1 MRQEWH
7 YVLNEQILS
16 PTDPLVEVWRAK
28 GHKLVNIWCREPVEL
43 PCESPGLPVPQHEN
57 RGIREER
64 VCSITNL
71 PFGAEGWR
79 HCVAAIS
86 NFVGGTV
93 LPPSHPAI
101 SQAQAVLAPTCKAV
115 HTWYYITYDEEL
127 ALSDDVT
134 SHSPRENREHTD
146 PEVCQSVTEAIAKR
160 GG

>member
-1 MRQEWH
+1 MPLVRGGKPSGIGYPPTKNPSCLVFVGRNDFYMRQELH

-28 GHKLVNIWCREPVEL
+28 GHKLVNIWCREPIEL

-57 RGIREER
+57 RCIREER
-64 VCSITNL
+64 VCSSTIP

-101 SQAQAVLAPTCKAV
+101 SQAQTILAPTCKAV
-115 HTWYYITYDEEL
+115 HT
-127 ALSDDVT
+127 
-134 SHSPRENREHTD
+134 
-146 PEVCQSVTEAIAKR
+146 
-160 GG
+160 